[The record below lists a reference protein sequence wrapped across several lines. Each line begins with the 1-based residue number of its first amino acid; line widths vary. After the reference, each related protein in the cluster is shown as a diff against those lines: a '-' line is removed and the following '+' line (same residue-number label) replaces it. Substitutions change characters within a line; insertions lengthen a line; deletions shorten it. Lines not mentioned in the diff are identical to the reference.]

1 MLNYYLGYIGFEF
14 FKKLTNVAKY
24 TGLIYYN
31 DFHIFPID
39 NKVSVSS
46 LPREDYKGIV
56 NNFDVVIG
64 FLGENE
70 YGSREVEWISKT
82 PIKYYNI
89 PVPDYTSPQTEDY
102 VKLFKILDDHPNS
115 KILIHCYA
123 GKGRS
128 NCGVV
133 AYLMYKHNMKALNG
147 IGMVEMKN
155 PRSAMNRWQ
164 KDSLMRLEEYLG
176 KKFVMEK

>member
-1 MLNYYLGYIGFEF
+1 MLRYYLGYVGFEV
-14 FKKLTNVAKY
+14 FKRLTNVAKY

-39 NKVSVSS
+39 ERVSVSS
-46 LPREDYKGIV
+46 LPRVDYQPIIKDY
-56 NNFDVVIG
+56 DVVIG

-70 YGSREVEWISKT
+70 YGSREVEWIEKT
-82 PIKYYNI
+82 SSKYYNI
-89 PVPDYTSPQTEDY
+89 QVPDYTSPQNDDY
-102 VKLFKILDDHPNS
+102 LKLFRILDSHPTAR
-115 KILIHCYA
+115 ILVHCYA

-133 AYLMYKHNMKALNG
+133 AYLMYRHKWSAQKA
-147 IGMVEMKN
+147 IHFVEFKN

-164 KDSLMRLEEYLG
+164 KSSLYKLE
-176 KKFVMEK
+176 KKLKE